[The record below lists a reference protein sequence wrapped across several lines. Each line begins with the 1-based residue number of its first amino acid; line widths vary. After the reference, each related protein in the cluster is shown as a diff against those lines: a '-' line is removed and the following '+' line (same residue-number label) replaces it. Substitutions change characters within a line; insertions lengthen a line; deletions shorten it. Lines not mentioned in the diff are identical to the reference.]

1 MANKRISDLTALTT
15 PSGTDVFPM
24 SSQGATYKVSIDD
37 LSFYMTGQFDAT
49 FATNTRL
56 QNTGQSLTSSINSFS
71 GLFTD
76 YTGKLPDS
84 FATDAQLTLSG
95 QSLIADIRSFSGTA
109 AVLTYGNQTISG
121 IKNFRTGINIFNF
134 SDPQRIQIFNATGT
148 NSGEFGILGWENNRF
163 IVGTRQTIHGRMR
176 DTVITGNNIFINGS
190 GALFILDDVYTTGN
204 IFISGNPVITGVDL
218 SPYAFNTDLQSTGL
232 ALQFEIDRLNEGIV
246 FTTGDQIISGNKI
259 FTENID
265 LYDGSNPQ
273 SIRIFNAT
281 GENSGEFG
289 LAGWEENNFI
299 FGTRRSI
306 SGSLRNV
313 VFTGNNLIMFPN
325 ERIVMRRDLMMSGYI
340 YISGQPVLTGQRS
353 LYAFDTNVI
362 STGSLLSNRINSL
375 SGTASVLTYGNQRI
389 SGLKTFSSNINLE
402 DGIIGQ
408 SLKIFNKTGFN
419 TGEFAVLEW
428 RNDQFVLGN
437 QQSIS
442 GELRDL
448 IFTGRNII
456 LDSSGSLIVRE
467 DIYVTGNVYISGSP
481 VVTGSRDLYEYS
493 SNAKISGKYLDDKL
507 SSLSGSALLR
517 YDDQFITGGYKNFSG
532 QSVVVNF
539 NSGAMFQISG
549 QTVTP
554 RDYATKNLALLYAI
568 AI

>member
-15 PSGTDVFPM
+15 PSGSDVFPM

-37 LSFYMTGQFDAT
+37 LSFYMTGEFDVT

-56 QNTGQSLTSSINSFS
+56 QITGQNLTSSINSFS

-84 FATDAQLTLSG
+84 FATDSQLTLTG
-95 QSLIADIRSFSGTA
+95 QSLTADMRSFSGTA

-148 NSGEFGILGWENNRF
+148 NSGEFGLIGWENNRF
-163 IVGTRQTIHGRMR
+163 IVGTRQSIHGRMR
-176 DTVITGNNIFINGS
+176 DTVITGNNVIINAS

-204 IFISGNPVITGVDL
+204 IFISGNPVLTGIDL
-218 SPYAFNTDLQSTGL
+218 APYALENDLQTTGIN
-232 ALQFEIDRLNEGIV
+232 LQVQIDELNEGIV
-246 FTTGDQIISGNKI
+246 FTTGNQLISGTKI
-259 FTENID
+259 FAENID
-265 LYDGSNPQ
+265 LYNESTPQ
-273 SIRIFNAT
+273 RLRIFNAT
-281 GENSGEFG
+281 GENSGEF
-289 LAGWEENNFI
+289 AIVGWENDNFI
-299 FGTRRSI
+299 FGARKSI
-306 SGSLRNV
+306 SGSLRDV

-325 ERIVMRRDLMMSGYI
+325 EKIIMRKDLMMSGYI
-340 YISGQPVLTGQRS
+340 YISGQPILTGQRN
-353 LYAFDTNVI
+353 LYAFDTNLLG
-362 STGSLLSNRINSL
+362 TGLSLSNRINTL
-375 SGTASVLTYGNQRI
+375 SGNAAVLTYGAQRI
-389 SGLKTFSSNINLE
+389 SGLKTFTTGLTIENGLV
-402 DGIIGQ
+402 GQ
-408 SLKIFNKTGFN
+408 SLRIFNKTGFN
-419 TGEFAVLEW
+419 TGEFSAFEW
-428 RNDQFVLGN
+428 RNDQFIIGN

-456 LDSSGSLIVRE
+456 VDSSGVFVVRE
-467 DIYVTGNVYISGSP
+467 DIYVTGNIYVSGSP
-481 VVTGSRDLYEYS
+481 VVTGFTNLYEYS
-493 SNAKISGKYLDDKL
+493 VNARSSGKYLDDKL
-507 SSLSGSALLR
+507 SSLSGSAILR
-517 YDDQFITGGYKNFSG
+517 YNDQFITGGYKNFSG

-539 NSGAMFQISG
+539 NSGAMLQVSG